1 MRALGVRDLARWGL
15 VQGLVHRGLMNE
27 PAPHYGHG
35 FGHDEL
41 DEGEDGM
48 TSMRLAGR
56 RAVITGGTKGLGRA
70 ITQAFLREGC
80 DVVAAARG
88 ADHAEWE
95 LSLGPGKY
103 FFHPVDVQDRTSVDT
118 LMAYADTQLGGIDI
132 VVANAGV
139 SRPGPAATLPED
151 AWNEVI
157 GTNLTGVFHCVQ
169 TAVPYLQHSDHARV
183 ITMSSALAGQVTPG
197 ACVYSSSKAAVEAF
211 TRVCAAEL
219 APRGITVNCLSPGLI
234 DAGMGSL
241 LPRNEHIWPH
251 YEAKLAM
258 GRMGRPEE
266 VADAAVFLAGAE
278 SRYVNGHV
286 LEVSGG
292 LRW

>member
-1 MRALGVRDLARWGL
+1 MRALGLGDLVQWGL
-15 VQGLVHRGLMNE
+15 VQGLVQRGLMNE
-27 PAPHYGHG
+27 PAPQYGQG
-35 FGHDEL
+35 FGYDEHGER
-41 DEGEDGM
+41 EGGVP
-48 TSMRLAGR
+48 TTRLAGR
-56 RAVITGGTKGLGRA
+56 RAVVTGGTKGLGRA

-80 DVVAAARG
+80 DVVAAARS

-95 LSLGPGKY
+95 MAFGPGKY
-103 FFHPVDVQDRTSVDT
+103 FFHPADVRDRASVDT
-118 LMAYADTQLGGIDI
+118 LMEYADTQLGGIDI

-151 AWNEVI
+151 AWDEVI
-157 GTNLTGVFHCVQ
+157 GTNLTGVFRCVQ
-169 TAVPYLQHSDHARV
+169 TAVPYLERSDHARV

-197 ACVYSSSKAAVEAF
+197 ASVYSSSKAAVEAF

-241 LPRNEHIWPH
+241 LPRNERIWPH